1 MTNAVGI
8 VLSVDD
14 NLVVVV
20 VAAVGDDVV
29 GRLGGGASVTVRFK
43 AKE

>member
-14 NLVVVV
+14 NLVVV

-29 GRLGGGASVTVRFK
+29 GRLGGGASATVRFK